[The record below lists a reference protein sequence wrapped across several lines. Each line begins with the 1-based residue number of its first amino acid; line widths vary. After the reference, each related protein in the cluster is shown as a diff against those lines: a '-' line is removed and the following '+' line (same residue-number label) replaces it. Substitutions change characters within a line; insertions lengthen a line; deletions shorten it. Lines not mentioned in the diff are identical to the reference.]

1 MCLSCYHHSSNAVCP
16 LWFLTKHSQQLTHIS
31 HQTWSKCCKTQL
43 YVQALVSKFLVQIS
57 CIMTKYGDPHKEHLR
72 KIIRF
77 KFLNVWKVSKVL
89 EMNFA
94 SFNLLMDYPIQ
105 LSLSSLHETTFLKS
119 NLCLHRRTSSFGQD
133 YLAKQMNC

>member
-43 YVQALVSKFLVQIS
+43 YVQVLVSKFLVQIS
-57 CIMTKYGDPHKEHLR
+57 CIMTKYGDPHKEYLR

-105 LSLSSLHETTFLKS
+105 LSYLLFTKLIFSKQIFVFIEELLHWDKTLSCQA
-119 NLCLHRRTSSFGQD
+119 N
-133 YLAKQMNC
+133 